1 MSRLSSCICKHP
13 DPGWCIATETQQEN
27 PQWDKNHVIRRSD
40 DVLQSAAQY
49 NDKAKLGSDHEQEP
63 EFSRNTE
70 TVRVDAIFDMSAD
83 SKQNEENH
91 KTVKD
96 QKRDKDNEPKPVR
109 FLIQTNDQ
117 EDQK

>member
-1 MSRLSSCICKHP
+1 MSRLSSCIWKHP
-13 DPGWCIATETQQEN
+13 DPGWRIATETQQEN

-40 DVLQSAAQY
+40 DVLQPAAQY
-49 NDKAKLGSDHEQEP
+49 NDKAKLGGDHEQEP